1 MGALYENAIRPV
13 LFTQDAE
20 KAHEYALA
28 MLGGLSR
35 FSVLCRMMEKASRPR
50 HTRPIELF
58 GLQFPTAVGLAAGM
72 DKNADMW
79 RAASAFG
86 FGHVEIGTVTAQEQ
100 GGNMRPRLFRYRNEE
115 ALINRMG
122 FNNRGAEA
130 VAQTLKRTRASGAH
144 SIPLGINIGK
154 SKTTPLDRAAE
165 DYLHSFNVLAD
176 YADYF
181 TLNVSSPNTPE
192 LRKLQGS
199 AYLPSLLGELKDASR
214 KRARKLGLKPVP
226 LLLKI
231 APDLTFREID
241 EILTIAQDNEIDGI
255 VATNTTLAR
264 PGPFGDVNEAG
275 GLSGKPLFAKSL
287 EIVNYICKSTGGRLP
302 VIGVGGI
309 MSVRSAAQMMDAGA
323 SLVQIYTGWV
333 YRGPFF
339 PRDLAHGLA
348 PRHQPWI
355 S

>member
-1 MGALYENAIRPV
+1 
-13 LFTQDAE
+13 
-20 KAHEYALA
+20 
-28 MLGGLSR
+28 
-35 FSVLCRMMEKASRPR
+35 MMEHANRP
-50 HTRPIELF
+50 HHARPIELF
-58 GLQFPTAVGLAAGM
+58 GLKFPTAVGLAAGM

-100 GGNMRPRLFRYRNEE
+100 GGNMRPRLFRFRDDE

-122 FNNRGAEA
+122 FNNKGAEA
-130 VAQTLKRTRASGAH
+130 VAAVLKKSRAGGEH

-165 DYLHSFNVLAD
+165 DYLHSFNTLAD

-199 AYLPSLLGELKDASR
+199 AYLPSLLGELREASSR
-214 KRARKLGLKPVP
+214 RARKLGVKPVP

-241 EILTIAQDNEIDGI
+241 DILAIAQANGIDGI
-255 VATNTTLAR
+255 IATNTTLAR
-264 PGPFGDVNEAG
+264 PGRFAQVSEAG
-275 GLSGKPLFAKSL
+275 GLSGRPLFRKSL
-287 EIVNYICKSTGGRLP
+287 EVVNYITAPHR
-302 VIGVGGI
+302 
-309 MSVRSAAQMMDAGA
+309 GA
-323 SLVQIYTGWV
+323 SRDR
-333 YRGPFF
+333 RGRHHGGAQRLADDGRRCAPGADLHRLGLPRPFF
-339 PRDLAHGLA
+339 PRDLAMALA
-348 PRHQPWI
+348 PRHSSWI
-355 S
+355 

>member
-1 MGALYENAIRPV
+1 MGALYENAIRPI
-13 LFTQDAE
+13 LFTQDPE

-28 MLGGLSR
+28 LLGGLSR
-35 FSVLCRMMEKASRPR
+35 FSFLCRMMERANRPCNT
-50 HTRPIELF
+50 HPIEVF
-58 GLQFPTAVGLAAGM
+58 GLKFPTAIGLAAGM
-72 DKNADMW
+72 DKNAEMW

-122 FNNRGAEA
+122 FNNKGAET
-130 VAQTLKRTRASGAH
+130 VAACLKRSRASGPH

-154 SKTTPLDRAAE
+154 SKTTPLDKAAD

-199 AYLPSLLGELKDASR
+199 AYLPSLLAELKDASR
-214 KRARKLGLKPVP
+214 RRARKLGLKPVP

-241 EILTIAQDNEIDGI
+241 EILTIALANGIDGI
-255 VATNTTLAR
+255 IATNTTLAR
-264 PGPFGDVNEAG
+264 PGPFAEVNEAG
-275 GLSGKPLFAKSL
+275 GLSGRPLFGRAL
-287 EIVNYICKSTGGRLP
+287 EIVNYIARSTQGRLP
-302 VIGVGGI
+302 IIAVGGV
-309 MSVRSAAQMMDAGA
+309 MDVRKASQMMDAGA
-323 SLVQIYTGWV
+323 CLVQIYTGWI

-339 PRDLAHGLA
+339 PRDVARALA
-348 PRHQPWI
+348 PRHSPWI
-355 S
+355 